1 MIIVTVC
8 LRLSQRIIM
17 WGGPYHWEG
26 GAVQDGQ
33 EGPGCSGCCGETLS
47 HDKVPSG
54 IYIGVFIA
62 GSIVVTV
69 N

>member
-1 MIIVTVC
+1 
-8 LRLSQRIIM
+8 M

-33 EGPGCSGCCGETLS
+33 EGPGCSGCCGEALS

-54 IYIGVFIA
+54 IIYQCVHCWLYCCD
-62 GSIVVTV
+62 
-69 N
+69 NQLR